1 MGSHAWLRVLT
12 YCNTKIISLSDSMGK
27 QGNEPGEF
35 EEPRDI
41 AIDTNGNVLVTDTK
55 KNCLLI
61 FDKHGNFIRVISS
74 ASVFL
79 F

>member
-1 MGSHAWLRVLT
+1 
-12 YCNTKIISLSDSMGK
+12 MGK